1 VSLARYYDRWSS
13 AAPLSSPRADLRL
26 IVTLGTQRGAGA
38 GAGGRAGGGGGGG
51 GGGEEAEVVH
61 SEEHEVSAE
70 RMVVAIGG
78 CDDKGHVV
86 EQVEYL
92 DTHRDHWQPYSH
104 FPTHTVLTAARVA
117 RSPPEQGKGAASAA
131 GSEEGGEG
139 AEGAEGEGEGE
150 VPDDGLDE
158 EEREFVGKEQVCER

>member
-1 VSLARYYDRWSS
+1 VLDVSLPRYYDRWST

-26 IVTLGTQRGAGA
+26 IVTLGTQKGAAEGAGA
-38 GAGGRAGGGGGGG
+38 GGGGG

-61 SEEHEVSAE
+61 SEEHAVEAE

-78 CDDKGHVV
+78 CDDAGHVV

-104 FPTHTVLTAARVA
+104 FPTHTVLTAADVA
-117 RSPPEQGKGAASAA
+117 GSRPEQGKGGGSVAS
-131 GSEEGGEG
+131 SEEGGEG
-139 AEGAEGEGEGE
+139 GEGGE
-150 VPDDGLDE
+150 LPDDALDE

>member
-1 VSLARYYDRWSS
+1 MSLPRYSDRWSS

-26 IVTLGTQRGAGA
+26 IVTLGTKRGAGA
-38 GAGGRAGGGGGGG
+38 GAAGGGGAGGGGG
-51 GGGEEAEVVH
+51 EKAEVVY
-61 SEEHEVSAE
+61 SEEHEVEAE

-104 FPTHTVLTAARVA
+104 FPTHTALTAARVA
-117 RSPPEQGKGAASAA
+117 RSPAEQGTGGALVAS
-131 GSEEGGEG
+131 SEEGGEG
-139 AEGAEGEGEGE
+139 GEL
-150 VPDDGLDE
+150 PDDALDD
-158 EEREFVGKEQVCER
+158 EEREFVGKEQV